1 MRTEKTVKQSVGL
14 TLDAKAEVEKTEHGF
29 RGDVSGNAEA
39 FRVDSEIR
47 EGEEVKESE

>member
-1 MRTEKTVKQSVGL
+1 MKQSVGL
-14 TLDAKAEVEKTEHGF
+14 TLDAKAEVEKTERGF

-39 FRVDSEIR
+39 FRMESNIT

>member
-1 MRTEKTVKQSVGL
+1 MKQSVGL
-14 TLDAKAEVEKTEHGF
+14 TLDAKAEVEKTEPGF

-39 FRVDSEIR
+39 FHVESEIG

>member
-1 MRTEKTVKQSVGL
+1 MKQSVGL

-29 RGDVSGNAEA
+29 RGAEA
-39 FRVDSEIR
+39 FRVESEIR